1 MAEDDPYLGRPEQM
15 FHLDPSL
22 THTIFNPE
30 VFQPQM
36 ALPTD
41 GPYLQILEQP
51 KQRGFRFRYVCEG
64 PSHGGLPG
72 ASSEKNKKSYPQ
84 VKRSHCNRSAT
95 MWDQQRLLFSWSQ
108 MEKIST
114 CMPTAWWENTVRM
127 GSAL

>member
-1 MAEDDPYLGRPEQM
+1 MAEDDTYLGGHEQM
-15 FHLDPSL
+15 FHLDPL

-30 VFQPQM
+30 LFQPEM
-36 ALPTD
+36 PLPTAD

-84 VKRSHCNRSAT
+84 VKRPHCNRSAT
-95 MWDQQRLLFSWSQ
+95 MWDLQRLLFSWSQ
-108 MEKIST
+108 MGKTST
-114 CMPTAWWENTVRM
+114 CMHTAWWANTVRM

>member
-1 MAEDDPYLGRPEQM
+1 M
-15 FHLDPSL
+15 FHLNTALSHP
-22 THTIFNPE
+22 IFNAELYPTE
-30 VFQPQM
+30 MP
-36 ALPTD
+36 LSTD

-84 VKRSHCNRSAT
+84 VKVSLKFAT
-95 MWDQQRLLFSWSQ
+95 MWDLQRLLFNWSQ

-114 CMPTAWWENTVRM
+114 CMPTAWWANTVRT